1 MATQDDPRAVSALKY
16 MLLCKI
22 MLNLPD
28 DVNSIIASK
37 LGKRYAGADVDA
49 MKAVATA
56 HEHRSLDEYQEAL
69 RAHREHLSDDPIIR
83 NHLASLYDTLLE
95 QNIVRVIEPYSKVE
109 IEYVAQ
115 TVKQPTRE
123 VESKLSQMILDKVF
137 HGILDQGA
145 GTLIVFEEPEDDV
158 GCSALGRDLHCV
170 RSKLMHIRKPQKTY
184 EASLDV
190 MKHVGQVVESLYV
203 KAQKLR

>member
-1 MATQDDPRAVSALKY
+1 

-158 GCSALGRDLHCV
+158 SRGSFQPCLHTAHV
-170 RSKLMHIRKPQKTY
+170 RSKLM
-184 EASLDV
+184 
-190 MKHVGQVVESLYV
+190 
-203 KAQKLR
+203 